1 MSFTSLQYHIVFAT
15 KGRRPWLTPEI
26 LSRTIKYIGGIARE
40 IGGSLAECNGQPDHL
55 HLAAIIPASM
65 AVSDFVRRVK
75 TASSRW
81 LHQSPQAISEFGW
94 QDGYSAFSVSLS
106 QLDSVA
112 AYIRRQQEHH
122 RRVTFE
128 EELIVF
134 FERHGIPYDK
144 RYLCN

>member
-1 MSFTSLQYHIVFAT
+1 MSYTSLQYHVVFAT
-15 KGRRPWLTPEI
+15 KERHPWLTPEI
-26 LSRTIKYIGGIARE
+26 LSRATKYIGGVARE
-40 IGGSLAECNGQPDHL
+40 IGGRLVEGNGQPDHL

-75 TASSRW
+75 TSSSRW
-81 LHQSPQAISEFGW
+81 FHQMGPEMSNFAW

-122 RRVTFE
+122 RRMTFE
-128 EELIVF
+128 EELIEF
-134 FERHGIPYDK
+134 FERHGISYDK
-144 RYLCN
+144 RYLNK